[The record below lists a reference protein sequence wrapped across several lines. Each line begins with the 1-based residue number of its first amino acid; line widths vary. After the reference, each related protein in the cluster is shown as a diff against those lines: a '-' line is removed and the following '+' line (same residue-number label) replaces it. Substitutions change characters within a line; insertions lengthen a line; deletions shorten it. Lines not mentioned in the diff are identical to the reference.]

1 MFKTLSNKGEATR
14 DRIRDAALARFRRD
28 GFDATTMRDVA
39 EAADVALGAAYHYF
53 ESKDAIVLAYYE
65 RVQDEHAARATA
77 ALAGARTLRA
87 RLGAVMH
94 SKLDILEPDRKLM
107 GALLRYTGTPDHPLS
122 FLGPGTRR
130 LRDDSVAIF
139 AQAVDGEPMPP
150 DVRALAPVALWALH
164 MGILLYYLY
173 DRSPQQARTRALT
186 DRSLDIVVRL
196 FAIAKLPIFRPLRRR
211 VAAMLEEA
219 GLSAAPRQ
227 EAA

>member
-1 MFKTLSNKGEATR
+1 MFKTLSSKGEATR

-65 RVQDEHAARATA
+65 RCRPSTPAAWPPSSPPRVRCAHGWA
-77 ALAGARTLRA
+77 C
-87 RLGAVMH
+87 VMH
-94 SKLDILEPDRKLM
+94 TKLDILEPDRKLM
-107 GALLRYTGTPDHPLS
+107 GALLRYTGTPEHPLS
-122 FLGPGTRR
+122 FLGEGTRR
-130 LRDDSVAIF
+130 LRDDSVALF
-139 AQAVDGEPMPP
+139 AQAVEGEAMPP
-150 DVRALAPVALWALH
+150 DVRALAPMALWALH

-173 DRSPQQARTRALT
+173 DRSPQQARTRVLT
-186 DRSLDIVVRL
+186 DRSLDVVVRL
-196 FAIAKLPIFRPLRRR
+196 FTLAKLPIFRPLRRR

-219 GLSAAPRQ
+219 GLGAVTHK